1 MRMQLM
7 QRLFQEFVCLSNI
20 ASHTRTLMSL
30 LITLV
35 QQKGS
40 SLCQW
45 LALNLLCQLD
55 AVLF

>member
-1 MRMQLM
+1 MQL
-7 QRLFQEFVCLSNI
+7 LFQEFVRL
-20 ASHTRTLMSL
+20 LMFL

-35 QQKGS
+35 QQKGP